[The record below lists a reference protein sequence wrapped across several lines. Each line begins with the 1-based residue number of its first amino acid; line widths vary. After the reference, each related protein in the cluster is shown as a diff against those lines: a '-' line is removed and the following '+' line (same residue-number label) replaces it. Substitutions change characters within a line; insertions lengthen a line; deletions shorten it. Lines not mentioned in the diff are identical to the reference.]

1 LIAWKCQEVLST
13 HYAEKV
19 TPEHQRNSLIPTHE
33 TTSIPEI
40 VFRLS
45 RKSGNAHPNRAR
57 DRTTNNSIKTPEYDE
72 RVFTPKKQKFF
83 FLSNEAEGR
92 RVIFTNDWFSDDKG
106 ISPTALRDI
115 LSLDQIYKEWDKILS
130 YFTRQ
135 LNDAVFVRKACQI
148 NRLLILVLESIH
160 NG

>member
-19 TPEHQRNSLIPTHE
+19 TPEHQGNSQSPTHK
-33 TTSIPEI
+33 TTPVPEI

-45 RKSGNAHPNRAR
+45 PQSGNVHPNRAR
-57 DRTTNNSIKTPEYDE
+57 DRTTNNSIKAPEHDDH
-72 RVFTPKKQKFF
+72 VFTIKEQKFF
-83 FLSNEAEGR
+83 FLSNHAEGR

-115 LSLDQIYKEWDKILS
+115 LSLDQICKEWDKILS
-130 YFTRQ
+130 YCTQQ
-135 LNDAVFVRKACQI
+135 LNNAVFV
-148 NRLLILVLESIH
+148 
-160 NG
+160 